1 MATAYRIKI
10 DPSRIGLLGYKY
22 NEAAAAKLSELLQK
36 DLDRHH
42 VFFLA
47 RGYHNHMSHHLCTL
61 YGAGATPEEL
71 QAAFDRDAE
80 IQIDRFQLK
89 DGVLEDLRRDWAAN
103 APKYLGDAKYYADFL
118 RYFQEEVEAKGWK
131 NALVEYLFSGEE
143 STHDMYRRS
152 WGSFAHSFIQLMYGI
167 EWDQPAIIAQ
177 GLAQSAIH
185 DTYVGDFLEKVEK
198 AAAANPPSRRLNTA
212 ELYEQ
217 VHSDPEFVNSVRNG
231 NPNKILDS
239 IEVLCPEEGVKYLAQ
254 VKADPNNLAEGIAE
268 NIHTAAYMVSACIFH
283 PPDYPRFDFFLIHH
297 LTIGPF
303 LLLIQD
309 AAWIPDSVK
318 LRTLEWKTRFDILHY
333 VVRWAPP
340 LQLDSISSYKPK
352 DTTLVDNLEELLPRF
367 FNMPDDGHVVKTA
380 RALVL
385 AQSVSQ
391 DYLDRPWIRIKDD
404 KTWLNAQYLLL
415 DSTWEHPD
423 YPWVRTAGW
432 DEAWKDSGLPET
444 ILTEHHKAE
453 TLFQAS
459 V

>member
-1 MATAYRIKI
+1 MATAYKIQI
-10 DPSRIGLLGYKY
+10 DPNRVGLLGYKH
-22 NEAAAAKLSELLQK
+22 NETAAAKLSELLQK

-47 RGYHNHMSHHLCTL
+47 RGYHNHMAHHLCTL

-80 IQIDRFQLK
+80 LQVDQFQLN

-103 APKYLGDAKYYADFL
+103 APKYLGDAKYYTDFL
-118 RYFQEEVEAKGWK
+118 RYFQEQVDARGWK
-131 NALVEYLFSGEE
+131 NALVEYLFSGKE

-185 DTYVGDFLEKVEK
+185 DTYVGDFLNKVDK
-198 AAAANPPSRRLNTA
+198 AAANRPSQRLNTS

-217 VHSDPEFVNSVRNG
+217 VHSDPAFVNSVRNG
-231 NPNKILDS
+231 NPNKILNS
-239 IEVLCPEEGVKYLAQ
+239 VEVLCPDEAVNYLTQ
-254 VKADPNNLAEGIAE
+254 VKADPKKLAEGIAE
-268 NIHTAAYMVSACIFH
+268 NIHAAAYMASACVFH

-309 AAWIPDSVK
+309 VTWIPDSVK
-318 LRTLEWKTRFDILHY
+318 LQTLEWKTRFDILHY

-340 LQLDSISSYKPK
+340 LQLGSISSYMPK
-352 DTTLVDNLEELLPRF
+352 DSALVKNWEELLPGF
-367 FNMPDDGHVVKTA
+367 INMPDDGHVVKTA
-380 RALVL
+380 RALGL
-385 AQSVSQ
+385 AQRLSQ
-391 DYLDRPWIRIKDD
+391 EYLDRPWIRIRDD
-404 KTWLNAQYLLL
+404 KTWLNTQYLLL
-415 DSTWEHPD
+415 DSTWEHPEF
-423 YPWVRTAGW
+423 PWVRTAGW

-444 ILTEHHKAE
+444 ILVEHHRAKA
-453 TLFQAS
+453 LSQVS
-459 V
+459 

>member
-1 MATAYRIKI
+1 MYALFVYNGEYILEKSCAHNNMATAYKIQI
-10 DPSRIGLLGYKY
+10 DPSRIGLLGYKH
-22 NEAAAAKLSELLQK
+22 NKAAAAKLSKLQK
-36 DLDRHH
+36 DLDM
-42 VFFLA
+42 V
-47 RGYHNHMSHHLCTL
+47 HHLCTL
-61 YGAGATPEEL
+61 YGAGATPEQL
-71 QAAFDRDAE
+71 QAALDRDAE
-80 IQIDRFQLK
+80 IQIDRFQLN
-89 DGVLEDLRRDWAAN
+89 DGILEDLRRGWAAN
-103 APKYLGDAKYYADFL
+103 SPKYLGDAKY
-118 RYFQEEVEAKGWK
+118 
-131 NALVEYLFSGEE
+131 GEE
-143 STHDMYRRS
+143 STHVMYRRS

-167 EWDQPAIIAQ
+167 EWDQPAITAQ

-198 AAAANPPSRRLNTA
+198 AAAANPPSRRLNTS
-212 ELYEQ
+212 ELSEQ

-239 IEVLCPEEGVKYLAQ
+239 IEVLCPNEAVNYLAQ

-283 PPDYPRFDFFLIHH
+283 PPDYPRFDFFLIGDKSD
-297 LTIGPF
+297 TNCEKSPSYIGPF

-318 LRTLEWKTRFDILHY
+318 LRTLEWKARFEILHY

-340 LQLDSISSYKPK
+340 LQPDNIGSYTPK
-352 DTTLVDNLEELLPRF
+352 DTTLVENLAELIPRF
-367 FNMPDDGHVVKTA
+367 FNMPDDDHVIKTA
-380 RALVL
+380 RALIL
-385 AQSVSQ
+385 PRHVSQ
-391 DYLDRPWIRIKDD
+391 DYLDRPWRRIKDD

-444 ILTEHHKAE
+444 ILTEHHKAD